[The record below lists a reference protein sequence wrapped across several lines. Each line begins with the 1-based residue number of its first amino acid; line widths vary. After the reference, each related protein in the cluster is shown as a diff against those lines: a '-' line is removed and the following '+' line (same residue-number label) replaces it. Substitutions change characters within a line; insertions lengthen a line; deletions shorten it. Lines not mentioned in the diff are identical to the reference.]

1 MLQNAPGNGG
11 FLDPFRLGF
20 LGHRKGLL
28 PWLSATD
35 VPRASGSDEAS
46 GALLVDV
53 VGANSFGKMVVS
65 KFSNKWIQIKD
76 TQMIQ
81 NENKPQG

>member
-1 MLQNAPGNGG
+1 MLKNAPGNGG

-35 VPRASGSDEAS
+35 IPRASGSDEAS
-46 GALLVDV
+46 RALLVDV
-53 VGANSFGKMVVS
+53 VGANSLGKWWFPS
-65 KFSNKWIQIKD
+65 FRTNGYKLKIRK
-76 TQMIQ
+76 
-81 NENKPQG
+81 